1 MTDGSVT
8 AHRLHVEGDAARRAW
23 EEGRSMSVDEVL
35 ALARPEAGEET
46 GDPAIIDGSGRTK
59 R

>member
-1 MTDGSVT
+1 MVDLPTGT
-8 AHRLHVEGDAARRAW
+8 G
-23 EEGRSMSVDEVL
+23 SMSVDEVL

-46 GDPAIIDGSGRTK
+46 GDPIDGSERTK